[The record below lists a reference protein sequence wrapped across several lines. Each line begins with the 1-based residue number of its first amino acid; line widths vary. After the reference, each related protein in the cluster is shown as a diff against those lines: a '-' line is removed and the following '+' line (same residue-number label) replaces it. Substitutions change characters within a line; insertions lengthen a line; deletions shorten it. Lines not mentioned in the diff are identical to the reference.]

1 MVREGGNER
10 RRGVEVFGEKVK
22 IGSEEERKIRL
33 FGEEG
38 KV

>member
-1 MVREGGNER
+1 MRGGGGEEWKL
-10 RRGVEVFGEKVK
+10 EVCGEEVK